1 VSCSCNGVSSP
12 VKSNILSLPIAAG
25 IFFEKN
31 KKGAQGLPDI
41 VVLFNEND
49 VMVVR

>member
-1 VSCSCNGVSSP
+1 MRQG
-12 VKSNILSLPIAAG
+12 
-25 IFFEKN
+25 FFLKKN

-49 VMVVR
+49 VMVVRMMR